1 MNTPLTMSNGRRRS
15 VRSVTLLTTAAL
27 ALTIGLGACGRDEAG
42 GGAEGQGE
50 AIEEGA
56 AEGTIE
62 VWAMGTEGDELG
74 DFAAAFADDNPDAT
88 VEVTAIP
95 WEAAHD
101 KIANAIAS
109 GETPDVTLLGTTWM
123 GEFAESGGIEPT
135 PEGLVDEADFF
146 EGAWGSTEVGGTSL
160 RRAVVRRD
168 ARPLLPHRPGREGGL
183 GRGAAELGRP
193 EAVRHGPAGQ
203 GRRRVRHQPPRR
215 RHRLVADLHAVRLV
229 QRRHADQRRRHGVHD
244 GLPGDDRGAGVLQA
258 PSSTRASPRPR
269 CSTPVSWRAASR
281 TARSAPSS
289 PARGT
294 PAWSRTQASAPTS
307 TPSSRCPARTARPAP
322 RSPVAATWP
331 CSATPTTRTAPGSS
345 SSGSAS
351 PRPSRP
357 STTRSATCRRSSP
370 RGRPASSPTTR
381 SSRSSAQQLESALA
395 PPAVPTWEEVA
406 TAVDSEIEKATKGQI
421 DPAEAVSAMQKQAES
436 IGTGL

>member
-1 MNTPLTMSNGRRRS
+1 MPRDKVRPSRRARPKARSRSGRWAPRATSSETSPRPSPTTTPT
-15 VRSVTLLTTAAL
+15 
-27 ALTIGLGACGRDEAG
+27 
-42 GGAEGQGE
+42 
-50 AIEEGA
+50 
-56 AEGTIE
+56 
-62 VWAMGTEGDELG
+62 
-74 DFAAAFADDNPDAT
+74 PT

-146 EGAWGSTEVGGTSL
+146 EGAWGSTEVGGTSYGVPWYVETRVL
-160 RRAVVRRD
+160 YYRTD
-168 ARPLLPHRPGREGGL
+168 L
-183 GRGAAELGRP
+183 AEKAGWA
-193 EAVRHGPAGQ
+193 EAPQSWDDLKQFAKDLQDKAGVEYGISLPAG
-203 GRRRVRHQPPRR
+203 GT
-215 RHRLVADLHAVRLV
+215 RLVADVHALRLV
-229 QRRHADQRRRHGVHD
+229 QRRHADQRGRHGVHD

-258 PSSTRASPRPR
+258 RSSTRVSPRPR

-281 TARSAPSS
+281 TARSVPSS

-294 PAWSRTQASAPTS
+294 PGWSRTPASAPTS
-307 TPSSRCPARTARPAP
+307 TPSCRCPARTARPAP
-322 RSPVAATWP
+322 RSPVVATWP

-381 SSRSSAQQLESALA
+381 SSRSSASSSRA
-395 PPAVPTWEEVA
+395 PSPRRPCRRGKRWPPRS
-406 TAVDSEIEKATKGQI
+406 TARSRRPPRGEIE
-421 DPAEAVSAMQKQAES
+421 PAEAVSAMQKQAES